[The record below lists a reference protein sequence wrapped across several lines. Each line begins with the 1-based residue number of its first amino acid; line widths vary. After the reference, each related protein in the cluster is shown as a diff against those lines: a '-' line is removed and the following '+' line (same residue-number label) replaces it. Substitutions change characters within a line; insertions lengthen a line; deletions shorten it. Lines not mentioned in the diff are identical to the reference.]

1 MAHGNFMTI
10 VIWPG
15 GFAAEMDSAGKQ
27 KEFAR
32 GFFCEKETPKLVSM
46 KNALILSLASCLFV
60 ASCTPEKKEFGT
72 EISAE
77 THQITKGKALFG
89 QHCSTCHNFDEDAIG
104 PNLSGLTRTIDT
116 DWIRQ
121 FIKNPA
127 QAIEAQD
134 PRALKLLE
142 KYKSQMPGFSQLADQ
157 DIEDVI
163 AYLHTFQTIPL
174 PIVGDTTSNLIPEK
188 VQDSGIR
195 LELELFTQLPASDS
209 VPPLAK
215 MTKMEPIPGTKRL
228 MINDQRIGLYE
239 LESQNPVLYLNLREK
254 RPDMV
259 SKPGWATGLGS
270 FAFHP
275 DFESNG
281 LFYTA
286 HTEPGG
292 TKPSDFGFTD
302 SLGVFMQWIVTEW
315 KAEDPKAKV
324 FQGTDREILRI
335 DNATQAHGM
344 QELTFNPHSKKGDP
358 DYGLLYI
365 GYGDGGTAEKR
376 FAEISNHQGTGI
388 YGSILRI
395 DPAGNDGK
403 NGKYG
408 IPKINPFAG
417 MPGKAGEIIAYGFR
431 NPNRVF
437 WDGEG
442 KLHATDIGQHSIEEI
457 NRIELGQFY
466 GWPIREGRFMINPF
480 GSFRTLYP
488 LPVDDEKYGVAYP
501 LIQLEHDETVAI
513 IGGYTVSEGLLKGK
527 FVFGDIPSGRL
538 FFADLNESPS
548 PVVKSW
554 GVTFE
559 GKEISMKALVNH
571 DRVDL
576 KFGIDAEKNVYIMS
590 KTEGKVYKIK

>member
-1 MAHGNFMTI
+1 MKNTLLLPLAVCLM
-10 VIWPG
+10 
-15 GFAAEMDSAGKQ
+15 
-27 KEFAR
+27 
-32 GFFCEKETPKLVSM
+32 LVSC
-46 KNALILSLASCLFV
+46 S
-60 ASCTPEKKEFGT
+60 PEKQEFGT
-72 EISAE
+72 DISANSE
-77 THQITKGKALFG
+77 QISKGKALFE
-89 QHCSTCHNFDEDAIG
+89 QHCSTCHNFNEDAIG
-104 PNLSGLTRTIDT
+104 PNLSGITRTIDT

-121 FIKNPA
+121 FIKDPA
-127 QAIEAQD
+127 LAIEAKD
-134 PRALKLLE
+134 PRALALLE
-142 KYKSQMPGFSQLADQ
+142 KFKSQMPGFSQLSDQ
-157 DIEDVI
+157 NIEDVI
-163 AYLHTFQTIPL
+163 TYLHTFQTIPL
-174 PIVGDTTSNLIPEK
+174 QIVGDTTSNLIPEK

-215 MTKMEPIPGTKRL
+215 MTKMEPVPGTQRL
-228 MINDQRIGLYE
+228 FINDQRIGLYE
-239 LESQNPVLYLNLREK
+239 IEGQNPVLYLNLKEK
-254 RPDMV
+254 RPDLV

-275 DFESNG
+275 DFETNG

-292 TKPSDFGFTD
+292 TKPSDFGYTD

-315 KAEDPKAKV
+315 KADDPKANIFK
-324 FQGTDREILRI
+324 GIDREILRI
-335 DNATQAHGM
+335 DNASQAHGM

-376 FAEISNHQGTGI
+376 FVEISNHQGTGI
-388 YGSILRI
+388 YSSILRI
-395 DPAGNDGK
+395 DPAGKDGK

-417 MPGKAGEIIAYGFR
+417 EPGKAGEIIAYGFR

-437 WDGEG
+437 WDDQG
-442 KLHATDIGQHSIEEI
+442 KLYSTDIGQHSIEEI
-457 NRIELGQFY
+457 NRIELGKFY
-466 GWPIREGRFMINPF
+466 GWPIREGKFMINPF

-488 LPVDDEKYGVAYP
+488 LPVDEEKYGVTYP

-513 IGGYTVSEGLLKGK
+513 IGGYFISEGPLKGK
-527 FVFGDIPSGRL
+527 FVFGDVPSGRL
-538 FFADLNESPS
+538 FFADLNESPT
-548 PVVKSW
+548 PTVKSW
-554 GVTFE
+554 GVTFG

-576 KFGIDAEKNVYIMS
+576 KFGIDSEKNVYIMS